1 VGTWILACGIVFE
14 LPLVLAFLAKIGIA
28 TPEFLR
34 QHRRYAILGILIV
47 SAVITPPDVMS
58 QLLMA
63 APLMLLYEIG
73 IIVTRF
79 TYRPSSLF

>member
-1 VGTWILACGIVFE
+1 VFE
-14 LPLVLAFLAKIGIA
+14 LPLALAFLARIGIA

-34 QHRRYAILGILIV
+34 QKRRYAIMAILIV

-63 APLMLLYEIG
+63 APLLLLYEIS
-73 IIVTRF
+73 IIVARL
-79 TYRPSSLF
+79 TYRPSALFAS